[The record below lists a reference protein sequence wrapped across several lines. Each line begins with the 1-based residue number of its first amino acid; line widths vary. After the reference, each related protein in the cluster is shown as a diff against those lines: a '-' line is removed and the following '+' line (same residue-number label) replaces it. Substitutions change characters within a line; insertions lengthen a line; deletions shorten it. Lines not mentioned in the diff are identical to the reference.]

1 MNFIGF
7 PQKPSAM
14 DVYVPYD
21 PRNPKTRLSPLLTES
36 ERHELSRMMLQD
48 VVETIAST
56 GHAPIVLTTEPLNLD
71 IKTVVSTKPLS
82 NAVNSILRRYNHPER
97 QVPEQLTAQP
107 VSIVMADLG
116 LLTEDALARLF
127 TVEADVTLAPGLRG
141 GTNALVTRSA
151 GFHVDYHGT
160 SYLDHRAIARERG
173 LEVTEIDSLRLSCDI
188 DEPDDIIELLLHGTG
203 QAREYIDTHFELAPK
218 GEADTIRRTSQVY

>member
-7 PQKPSAM
+7 PQKPSVM
-14 DVYVPYD
+14 DVYVPYS

-36 ERHELSRMMLQD
+36 ERHELSRVMLQD

-82 NAVNSILRRYNHPER
+82 NAVNSILCRYNHPER
-97 QVPEQLTAQP
+97 QVPEQHTAQP

-151 GFHVDYHGT
+151 GFRVDYHGT
-160 SYLDHRAIARERG
+160 SYLDHRAIAREHG
-173 LEVTEIDSLRLSCDI
+173 LEVTETDSLRLSCDI

-203 QAREYIDTHFELAPK
+203 QAREYVDTHFELAPK